1 MKFRLYLEL
10 FEDEPIYEQYDPV
23 LGENFID
30 YPVLEDYGVPTV
42 EEIPDESPEEDDE
55 GDEQD
60 ESDSTE
66 TEDKD
71 KKEVIKHTGKRG
83 KFILLARLRNTNATP
98 THTHTKLNTNCTTR
112 YDKI

>member
-1 MKFRLYLEL
+1 MTFHLYLEL
-10 FEDEPIYEQYDPV
+10 FEDEPIYEQYSPV

-30 YPVLEDYGVPTV
+30 YPMLEEYGVPTV
-42 EEIPDESPEEDDE
+42 EEFPDEDPEEDGE
-55 GDEQD
+55 GDQQE

-83 KFILLARLRNTNATP
+83 KCKLLARPTNTNT
-98 THTHTKLNTNCTTR
+98 THTHTHTHKT
-112 YDKI
+112 